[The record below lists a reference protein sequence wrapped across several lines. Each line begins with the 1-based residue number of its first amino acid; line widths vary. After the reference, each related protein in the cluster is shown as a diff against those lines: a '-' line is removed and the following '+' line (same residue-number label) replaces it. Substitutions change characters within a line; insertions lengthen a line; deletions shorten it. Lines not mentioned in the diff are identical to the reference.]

1 MIFKKKTHP
10 KKSTRASSISTNR
23 RIDAHPVG
31 IVIDGKL
38 QDIMFCDERMQAL
51 VLSSPTFLDLEL
63 LTEKPN
69 LGDEYD
75 FSTGTFK
82 KSE

>member
-1 MIFKKKTHP
+1 MMFKRKKHSKKTA
-10 KKSTRASSISTNR
+10 RSSAISTNR
-23 RIDAHPVG
+23 RVDAHPVG

-51 VLSSPTFLDLEL
+51 VLSSPTFVDLEVFSEKPGL
-63 LTEKPN
+63 GDTYDFTEK
-69 LGDEYD
+69 
-75 FSTGTFK
+75 TFK